1 MLDNDRFNKWFN
13 AFILAGM
20 TLVMIVMTLLE
31 LRDAESGRGLLIVA
45 AFGSLMGVMSTVCSA
60 NARILTFLFGLF
72 DVCIY
77 GAMCFM
83 SEKYGNAALHLLYPP
98 TTGPRRAGWTAVSAC
113 CLPCFS
119 LPVLRCAIS
128 SCTRFP
134 GLPVWRG
141 SLPRCPC

>member
-13 AFILAGM
+13 AFILSGM

-83 SEKYGNAALHLLYPP
+83 SEKYGNADYEREHEHQQAEF
-98 TTGPRRAGWTAVSAC
+98 R
-113 CLPCFS
+113 PCFLFS
-119 LPVLRCAIS
+119 FVHNGKILCIS
-128 SCTRFP
+128 S
-134 GLPVWRG
+134 
-141 SLPRCPC
+141 SKS